1 MALENISD
9 RKIGGVGRRTI
20 GGMGSGKIGGVGRNI
35 GTGGRPM
42 H

>member
-20 GGMGSGKIGGVGRNI
+20 GGMGSGKIGGVGKNI